1 VGENRG
7 PSRGGEFVGDI
18 NLAKGDAAEDFGGG
32 GSGER
37 EFPMSALDRAG
48 SLHGR
53 GGGDFADPE
62 VMDAGGGTDEIDD
75 GVHGAHLVEV
85 DGLDRDAVELG
96 FGLGDTPEHGQG
108 GIAHFRG
115 EGGFFEE
122 IMDFRPVAAVMVAM
136 VVMMVVVPGFFH
148 EEAGAGQ
155 AATDGALG
163 LEDDFFRKVEG
174 GDGLLKEGEGYA
186 QIEESGAK
194 HVTADAG
201 RAAEVKVGRR
211 HRKRID

>member
-1 VGENRG
+1 
-7 PSRGGEFVGDI
+7 
-18 NLAKGDAAEDFGGG
+18 
-32 GSGER
+32 
-37 EFPMSALDRAG
+37 
-48 SLHGR
+48 
-53 GGGDFADPE
+53 
-62 VMDAGGGTDEIDD
+62 
-75 GVHGAHLVEV
+75 
-85 DGLDRDAVELG
+85 
-96 FGLGDTPEHGQG
+96 
-108 GIAHFRG
+108 
-115 EGGFFEE
+115 
-122 IMDFRPVAAVMVAM
+122 MVAM

-163 LEDDFFRKVEG
+163 LEDDFFGKVEG

-186 QIEESGAK
+186 QIEESGTK